1 MSDDY
6 SKIPY
11 KNILA
16 WRKGYEFVIEVY
28 RTIKNFPIEER
39 YGIVSQLRR
48 AAVSVLANIVE
59 GRAKRSV
66 SEKEFLRFLSIA
78 KGSLWECEFF
88 LGLSR
93 DLGYLN
99 KDEFAFLEDLRS
111 QTAYLLHEFMK
122 KIKKDMGKSTVSDTN
137 VASDASGAS
146 VA

>member
-1 MSDDY
+1 MTENY
-6 SKIPY
+6 SRIPY

-16 WRKGYEFVIEVY
+16 WQKGYEFVKEVY
-28 RTIKNFPIEER
+28 RATKNFPIEEK
-39 YGIVSQLRR
+39 YGIISQLRR

-88 LGLSR
+88 LELSK

-99 KDEFAFLEDLRS
+99 KDEFTYLEDLRS
-111 QTAYLLHEFMK
+111 QTAYLLHEFMEK
-122 KIKKDMGKSTVSDTN
+122 NQK
-137 VASDASGAS
+137 
-146 VA
+146 

>member
-1 MSDDY
+1 MIENFSRV
-6 SKIPY
+6 PY

-16 WRKGYEFVIEVY
+16 WRKGYEFVKEVY
-28 RTIKNFPIEER
+28 RLTKNFPIDER
-39 YGIVSQLRR
+39 YGIVIQIRR

-88 LGLSR
+88 LELSK

-99 KDEFAFLEDLRS
+99 EDEFIHLEDLRS
-111 QTAYLLHEFMK
+111 QTAYLLHEFME
-122 KIKKDMGKSTVSDTN
+122 KIKGDMNKGVAS
-137 VASDASGAS
+137 VASDAL